1 MYKSILLGL
10 TLLICGCAPQY
21 PTEANLNL
29 QIKAQPPVY
38 SDTSV
43 FIQGHDARG
52 SEEVIVYLAKDQPP
66 IKVDNMSP
74 PHLLITERLA
84 SALRDQ
90 GVTFENNADTRI
102 FLEINELLVSVS
114 RPKFLYTAE
123 AKTNITLKVV
133 KESTSLAKKYDR
145 VATNE
150 SAKRPGVHQLEN
162 MLNDQLSEIIAQIL
176 QDQDIR
182 KAISSR

>member
-1 MYKSILLGL
+1 MFRSILLGAA
-10 TLLICGCAPQY
+10 LLLCGCSPQY
-21 PTEANLNL
+21 PTQANLNL
-29 QIKAQPPVY
+29 QIMAQPPVY
-38 SDTSV
+38 SNTSA
-43 FIQGHDARG
+43 FIQGHDAREN
-52 SEEVIVYLAKDQPP
+52 EEVIIYLSNDQPP

-74 PHLLITERLA
+74 PHLLVTERLA
-84 SALRDQ
+84 SALREQ
-90 GVTFENNADTRI
+90 GLTFENNADSRI
-102 FLEINELLVSVS
+102 FLEINELQVVVS

-145 VATNE
+145 IATKE
-150 SAKRPGVHQLEN
+150 SAKKPGVDQLEN

-182 KAISSR
+182 QAIRTR